1 MSDEFNLQML
11 HAETSALMKGTSP
24 MTQNQQ
30 IMLHFV
36 HPTESSKVLT
46 ATVGTTATP
55 HYLIDQMVKGAFLA
69 KPGVGAEYKLVDTM
83 TGKELADHVTLAA
96 AAVAPNAT
104 LNILHSVTGA
114 APSRGRNEST

>member
-1 MSDEFNLQML
+1 MSNGLNLPML
-11 HAETSALMKGTSP
+11 HAETPALMKGPSP
-24 MTQNQQ
+24 MTHNEQQ

-36 HPTESSKVLT
+36 HPTESSKILT
-46 ATVGTTATP
+46 ATVGTSATP

-104 LNILHSVTGA
+104 LNVLHSVTG
-114 APSRGRNEST
+114 

>member
-1 MSDEFNLQML
+1 MSDQL
-11 HAETSALMKGTSP
+11 HLPILSIETPVLTKGIHP
-24 MTQNQQ
+24 VLLNDQQ

-36 HPTESSKVLT
+36 HPTESSKILT
-46 ATVGTTATP
+46 ATVGSSATP
-55 HYLIDQMVKGAFLA
+55 HYLVDQMVKGAFLA

-96 AAVAPNAT
+96 LGVAPNTT

-114 APSRGRNEST
+114 GPRKASR